1 MRDKP
6 RQSYL
11 TLGDSMNCNSPGS
24 SVCGIFQARILEWVP
39 FPSPRDLSDPG
50 IKPESFMFFALVGG
64 FFTCPPSEKPCRLI
78 VGPSEKPCR
87 LIVDTLIQDTDFWN
101 TISLKSSLKP

>member
-6 RQSYL
+6 LQSYL

-78 VGPSEKPCR
+78 V
-87 LIVDTLIQDTDFWN
+87 DTLIQDTDFWN